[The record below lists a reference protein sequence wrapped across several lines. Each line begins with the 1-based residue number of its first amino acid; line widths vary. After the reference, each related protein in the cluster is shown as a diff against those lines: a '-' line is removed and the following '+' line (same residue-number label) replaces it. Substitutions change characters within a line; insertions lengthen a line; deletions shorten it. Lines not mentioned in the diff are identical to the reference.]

1 MLLRWESVCMIRVR
15 SLMTMFREHHAEV
28 EKPLFPKPTLD
39 LLTLSQ
45 GAVVSRPNHSDRRV
59 GVILS

>member
-1 MLLRWESVCMIRVR
+1 MIRVR
-15 SLMTMFREHHAEV
+15 SLMTMFREHDVEV